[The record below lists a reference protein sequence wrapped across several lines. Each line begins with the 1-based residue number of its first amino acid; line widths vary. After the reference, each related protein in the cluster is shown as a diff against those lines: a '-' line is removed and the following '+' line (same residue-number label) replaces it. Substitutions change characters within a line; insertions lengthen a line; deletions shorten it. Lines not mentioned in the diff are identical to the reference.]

1 MKNSAFIFLLL
12 VLFSCGQRKNTNNET
27 LPDSNSASAES
38 GESTAAK
45 VPDSVEDIK
54 QLYANLNGKLQGAML
69 DSTSVKYDCSGER
82 SGTITYFSENG
93 KLRIIKH
100 VYNEY
105 SHFSAVDQYFISD
118 NKLFFA
124 HLNGLSW
131 SFQSGKAATG
141 ATTDNITE
149 KRLYISR
156 EKPLLCLEKKYVKKS
171 DATDNP
177 LPESVESKQ
186 VDCKDSEQVLKGF
199 GKLVAFKNNTDQD
212 CLGKE

>member
-1 MKNSAFIFLLL
+1 MKNYASIFLLL
-12 VLFSCGQRKNTNNET
+12 ILFSCGQSTNTNVET
-27 LPDSNSASAES
+27 ILDTSSAPSET
-38 GESTAAK
+38 GTPTASIN
-45 VPDSVEDIK
+45 PDSVEDIK
-54 QLYANLNGKLQGAML
+54 QLYAQLNDKLQAAML
-69 DSTSVKYDCSGER
+69 DSTSIKYDCRGER
-82 SGTITYFSENG
+82 SGSITYFSENG

-149 KRLYISR
+149 KRLYISQ

-171 DATDNP
+171 DTSDNP
-177 LPESVESKQ
+177 SPESVESKKT
-186 VDCKDSEQVLKGF
+186 DCKDSERVLKDF
-199 GKLVAFKNNTDQD
+199 GKLLAFKNSADQG
-212 CLGKE
+212 CLGK